1 MAAFEGEGARTADN
15 IAALDVV
22 TYDGVRLTV
31 GKTPGEELARIVAE
45 GGRRGQIYK
54 DLAALRDKYA
64 EKIREKYPDI
74 PRRVSGYNLPALLPE
89 NGFHVAR
96 ALVGTE
102 NTCVL
107 VLEATA
113 KLIEWPAVRSLLV
126 IGYED
131 IFDAAD
137 HVTEPLPFAPLALEA
152 LDHTFIED

>member
-1 MAAFEGEGARTADN
+1 MSPTCSRRARTADN

-22 TYDGVRLTV
+22 TYDGARLTV
-31 GKTPGEELARIVAE
+31 GKTSGEELARIVAE
-45 GGRRGQIYK
+45 GGRRGQIYR

-102 NTCVL
+102 NTCVT
-107 VLEATA
+107 VLEATVR
-113 KLIEWPAVRSLLV
+113 LVESPPARTLLV
-126 IGYED
+126 LGYAD
-131 IFDAAD
+131 AFVAAD
-137 HVTEPLPFAPLALEA
+137 QVPAIMAHHPTGLEGF
-152 LDHTFIED
+152 DDR